1 MRRRI
6 LFTTIYTSDAIKIAI
21 NKIANI
27 DELIYLVED
36 SPPKEKSK
44 AIKDLKTSFGDIIKI
59 TELKTSLYD
68 ITKIVKDVT
77 KKIDQ
82 LSKNNNEILIHISE
96 GRKTLALG
104 LLFSAYLR
112 KEKIKA
118 VYYVIKE
125 KNELLSLPLLSI
137 SINES
142 KKAILRQIMNRN
154 EDKERIGKKL
164 ALGKSAVYQYINEL
178 KKEGYIQNGKDK
190 KLELTELGRIVNS

>member
-21 NKIANI
+21 NKISNI

-36 SPPKEKSK
+36 SPPKEKVK
-44 AIKDLKTSFGDIIKI
+44 AIEDLKKAFGNVIKI

-68 ITKIVKDVT
+68 IAKIMADVT

-82 LSKNNNEILIHISE
+82 LAGNENEIFVHISE
-96 GRKTLALG
+96 GRKTLAFG
-104 LLFSAYLR
+104 LLFAAYLR

-125 KNELLSLPLLSI
+125 KNELLPLPLLNL
-137 SINES
+137 SINEN
-142 KKAILRQIMNRN
+142 KKAILRQIMNGN
-154 EDKERIGKKL
+154 EDKEKIGKKL
-164 ALGKSAVYQYINEL
+164 ALGKSIVYQYINEL
-178 KKEGYIQNGKDK
+178 KQEGLVTNEQG
-190 KLELTELGRIVNS
+190 LRATELGRMMIL